1 MTTPDERGQ
10 LPLHRALCDNVTLGS
25 IKLLVRGNPSAVQT
39 TDNSGALPLL
49 IACQHHDS
57 AKVVQYLIG
66 LVKITFNAMDREGNS
81 LLHYACR
88 GAKHNTI
95 GLLLEKYDAVSVS
108 KRNAQ
113 NKLPIDLLWESDRVR
128 DREGMEYTES
138 VYRLI
143 RAFPE
148 TLMDSSVIITK
159 QATTEDCPSRKAK
172 KRKLMIC

>member
-1 MTTPDERGQ
+1 
-10 LPLHRALCDNVTLGS
+10 
-25 IKLLVRGNPSAVQT
+25 
-39 TDNSGALPLL
+39 
-49 IACQHHDS
+49 
-57 AKVVQYLIG
+57 LIG
-66 LVKITFNAMDREGNS
+66 LVKITFNAVDREGNS

-88 GAKHNTI
+88 GVKHNTI

-148 TLMDSSVIITK
+148 TLLDSSVIKTK

-172 KRKLMIC
+172 KRKFDNK